1 MSRTWSQLLRGELI
15 KTVTTRTVLGFA
27 LGGVAFAVLNVLA
40 VAVWS
45 GTLDEVPEKEEA
57 LSALPILL
65 LLWGLVGTA
74 GEYRHRTAAPAALVG
89 RRHREVVLSARIAA
103 YALTGLLLGALTTV
117 VSVGLGL
124 PLLDA
129 QPGPDLTPGDIGAVV
144 VGNLLAFVLFAIL
157 GAALGALIRSPV
169 LGVVVLLV
177 VDFAVVPLL
186 SDVWESAINLTPF
199 GAAGILSRMTHNT
212 TLSVATAGWVLAAWT
227 VAVTLV
233 AVVVERRRDLA

>member
-1 MSRTWSQLLRGELI
+1 MIHLLRGELI

-27 LGGVAFAVLNVLA
+27 LGGVAFAVLNVL
-40 VAVWS
+40 VIAVWS
-45 GTLDEVPEKEEA
+45 GTLDKVPEKEEA

-89 RRHREVVLSARIAA
+89 RRDRGVVLAARIAA
-103 YALTGLLLGALTTV
+103 YALTGLLLGTLATM

-124 PLLDA
+124 PLLGD
-129 QPGPDLTPGDIGAVV
+129 QPGPDLTSGDVGAVV
-144 VGNLLAFVLFAIL
+144 AGNLVAFVLSAIL

-169 LGVVVLLV
+169 LGVVVLLIV
-177 VDFAVVPLL
+177 NFAVVPLL
-186 SDVWESAINLTPF
+186 SDAWESGVNLTPF

-212 TLSVATAGWVLAAWT
+212 TLSVVSAGWVLAAWT
-227 VAVTLV
+227 LAITLLAVI
-233 AVVVERRRDLA
+233 VERRRDLA

>member
-1 MSRTWSQLLRGELI
+1 MSHLLRGELI

-27 LGGVAFAVLNVLA
+27 VGAVAFAILNVLV

-89 RRHREVVLSARIAA
+89 RHDRGVVLSARIGA
-103 YALTGLLLGALTTV
+103 YALTGLLLGTLTTM

-124 PLLDA
+124 PLLSH
-129 QPGPDLTPGDIGAVV
+129 QPGPDLTSGDVGAVIA
-144 VGNLLAFVLFAIL
+144 GNLVAFVLSAIL

-169 LGVVVLLV
+169 LGVVVLLIV
-177 VDFAVVPLL
+177 NFAVVPLL
-186 SDVWESAINLTPF
+186 SDAWESGVNLTPF

-212 TLSVATAGWVLAAWT
+212 TLSVVSAGWVLAAWT
-227 VAVTLV
+227 CAITLL

>member
-1 MSRTWSQLLRGELI
+1 MSHLLRGELI

-27 LGGVAFAVLNVLA
+27 VGAVAFAALNALV
-40 VAVWS
+40 VAAWS

-57 LSALPILL
+57 LSAMPILL
-65 LLWGLVGTA
+65 LLWGLVGAA

-89 RRHREVVLSARIAA
+89 RRDRGVVLSARIAA
-103 YALTGLLLGALTTV
+103 YALTGLLLGALTTA
-117 VSVGLGL
+117 VSVGLAL
-124 PLLDA
+124 PLLSD
-129 QPGPDLTPGDIGAVV
+129 QPGPDLTSTDVGAVV
-144 VGNLLAFVLFAIL
+144 AGNLVAFVLSTIL

-177 VDFAVVPLL
+177 VNFAVVPLL
-186 SDVWESAINLTPF
+186 SGVWEAGVNLTPF
-199 GAAGILSRMTHNT
+199 GAAGILSRTTHHT
-212 TLSVATAGWVLAAWT
+212 TLSVVSAGWVLAGWT